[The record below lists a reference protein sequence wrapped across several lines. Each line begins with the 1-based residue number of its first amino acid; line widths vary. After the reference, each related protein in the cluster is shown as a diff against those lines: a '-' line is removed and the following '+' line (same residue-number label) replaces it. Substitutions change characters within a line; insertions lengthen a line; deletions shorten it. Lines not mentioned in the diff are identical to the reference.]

1 MQAMETM
8 NVLHGAVEDNDYDGV
23 VELLRD
29 PTIRSLIDSRDAFGE
44 TALGYAVSAGNA
56 KMVSVLLGAGA
67 NANGS
72 TGNNES
78 SPLVDC
84 ALKGDPVVCAL
95 LLAVSGILVN
105 RRGVGGLTALIGA
118 VEGGSVETLRLL
130 LNFPGISLTDECP
143 QFRDALHHAAER
155 GEVEMCVELLVAGAD
170 MEINRPDLNG
180 DTALMLAAHE
190 GNFRVCEVLVGVDM
204 IDLFVVNDM
213 HQTALAVAATRGK
226 LDICRLLAPLY
237 DAAHVNI
244 QDSYGMTSLHRAALF
259 GHSEVLE
266 LLLGLFGTLVN
277 EVDRRG
283 NSALH
288 HAAVS
293 GNEEVVRV
301 LLRTPGVLVN
311 AGNSEGLPAIVSAML
326 STHTNTSCQLLLL
339 GAPGIDKVSYVQA
352 CLVHRDMECLL
363 LAADGRLD
371 LRGMGLLDGILYCL
385 IDSLGDSLSFLDIRD
400 NPGLTAA
407 GARLP
412 LEAMMDTNPGLMAVR
427 TDLPLL
433 AQECATRQN
442 AFLSNANVY
451 LVKLRNLRAQG
462 LPREQ
467 IAEIGALAYAGHF
480 VYRGANMYERARAL
494 IYGLLG

>member
-1 MQAMETM
+1 MQAMEKV
-8 NVLHGAVEDNDYDGV
+8 NVLHGAVEGNDYDGV
-23 VELLRD
+23 VGLLRD
-29 PTIRSLIDSRDAFGE
+29 PRIRSLIDSRDAFGE

-67 NANGS
+67 NVNGS

-78 SPLVDC
+78 SPLLDC

-95 LLAVSGILVN
+95 LLAVNGILVN
-105 RRGVGGLTALIGA
+105 RRGISGLTPLIGA
-118 VEGGSVETLRLL
+118 VEGGSVETVRLL
-130 LNFPGISLTDECP
+130 LDFPGIGLTEECP
-143 QFRDALHHAAER
+143 QFRNALHHAAER
-155 GEVEMCVELLVAGAD
+155 GEVEMCVELLLAGAD
-170 MEINRPDLNG
+170 KRINRMDWNG
-180 DTALMLAAHE
+180 DTALTLAAHE
-190 GNFRVCEVLVGVDM
+190 GNVRVCEVLVGVDM
-204 IDLFVVNDM
+204 IDLFGVNDM
-213 HQTALAVAATRGK
+213 RQNALAVAATRGN

-237 DAAHVNI
+237 DAAHVNT
-244 QDSYGMTSLHRAALF
+244 QDSYGMTSLHRAALY
-259 GHSEVLE
+259 GHAEVLE

-288 HAAVS
+288 HAAVR
-293 GNEEVVRV
+293 GNEEAVRV
-301 LLRTPGVLVN
+301 LLRTPGVLVD
-311 AGNSEGLPAIVSAML
+311 ARNSEGLPAIVSAML
-326 STHTNTSCQLLLL
+326 STHSTTSCQLLLL

-352 CLVHRDMECLL
+352 CIVHRDMECLL

-371 LRGMGLLDGILYCL
+371 LRGMGLLNGILPYL
-385 IDSLGDSLSFLDIRD
+385 ENSLGDSLSFLDIRD

-412 LEAMMDTNPGLMAVR
+412 LEAMMDTNPGLLAVR

-442 AFLSNANVY
+442 AFLSNAKVY
-451 LVKLRNLRAQG
+451 LEKLRNLHAQG
-462 LPREQ
+462 LSSEQ
-467 IAEIGALAYAGHF
+467 IAEIGALGYAEHF

-494 IYGLLG
+494 IYDLLK